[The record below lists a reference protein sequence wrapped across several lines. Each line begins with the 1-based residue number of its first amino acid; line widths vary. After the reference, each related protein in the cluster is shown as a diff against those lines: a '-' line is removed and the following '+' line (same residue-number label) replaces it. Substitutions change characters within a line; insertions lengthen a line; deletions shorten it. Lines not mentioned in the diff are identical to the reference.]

1 MDKKQALKRLTSLE
15 EEAKELRKIIETEDK
30 YTLDDLKSYEDA
42 CKILEK
48 DEEVKPSYSQ
58 QIKAI
63 IKAANYIDNNYKIW
77 KPDFS
82 GNTYNYLPY
91 FNKNKG
97 HGFGFFCVHGWDSS
111 GVYCPVGF
119 YYKQKST
126 CELISKR
133 FLSLYSKWLEE

>member
-42 CKILEK
+42 CKILEE
-48 DEEVKPSYSQ
+48 DEEVNPSYSK
-58 QIKAI
+58 QIKTI
-63 IKAANYIDNNYKIW
+63 IKAANYIDNDYKIW

-82 GNTYNYLPY
+82 GSVYNYLPY

-97 HGFGFFCVHGWDSS
+97 PGFGFHGCDFWCSCVRCSL
-111 GVYCPVGF
+111 GF
-119 YYKQKST
+119 YFKERNT
-126 CELISKR
+126 CELIAKR
-133 FLSLYSKWLEE
+133 FLSLYNKWLEE